1 MDDKKRGLDDLL
13 SDLGIGENESAPE
26 VVLEEER
33 APIVAQP
40 NQAQDPKSVLEHFMV
55 GLLLRLDPAY
65 AVDIVQEGGLFR
77 VEILGGDSGRVIGRE
92 GKTLQSL
99 EFIVNVVMAKHF
111 GPAYRVVLDA
121 AGYRRRNE
129 ERLRRIAADAALQV
143 EASGQPI
150 ELPPMRPS
158 ERRLIHLMLKQHPK
172 VTTTS
177 VGEGEE
183 RHVVVLPREARAP
196 ENDPRP
202 KRFLELVQALQ
213 QELRA
218 AGKPVVESRWLVAHA
233 ARLSDQELALRLAEF
248 VPPDVEEAA
257 RAMLNLRLSGYPL
270 QLLLGEAEF
279 FGLKLR
285 VERGVLIPRPET
297 EGLVEHAVAYLPPDQ
312 PARVLDV
319 GTGCG
324 AIALAIK
331 AMRPQATV
339 WASDINPKALE
350 LARRNALQLGLEVT
364 FLEAPFTANLQ
375 GLDLIVSNPP
385 YLPESYRQE
394 APPELAYEDPNA
406 LYAGPDGLGVAR
418 ELLPQAWKALKPGGR
433 LWLELAPENVYTLL
447 AEATAQGWLEAQVLP
462 DLALQPRYLSLRKP
476 AEP

>member
-1 MDDKKRGLDDLL
+1 M
-13 SDLGIGENESAPE
+13 
-26 VVLEEER
+26 
-33 APIVAQP
+33 
-40 NQAQDPKSVLEHFMV
+40 
-55 GLLLRLDPAY
+55 
-65 AVDIVQEGGLFR
+65 
-77 VEILGGDSGRVIGRE
+77 
-92 GKTLQSL
+92 T
-99 EFIVNVVMAKHF
+99 
-111 GPAYRVVLDA
+111 
-121 AGYRRRNE
+121 
-129 ERLRRIAADAALQV
+129 
-143 EASGQPI
+143 
-150 ELPPMRPS
+150 
-158 ERRLIHLMLKQHPK
+158 
-172 VTTTS
+172 
-177 VGEGEE
+177 
-183 RHVVVLPREARAP
+183 
-196 ENDPRP
+196 PRP

-248 VPPDVEEAA
+248 VPPDVEEAT

-279 FGLKLR
+279 YGLKLR

-297 EGLVEHAVAYLPPDQ
+297 EGLVEHALAHLPLDK

-319 GTGCG
+319 GTGSG

-447 AEATAQGWLEAQVLP
+447 AEATDQGWLEAQVLP